1 MVRATVWRISR
12 QYDHSTL
19 DGVQPDFAV
28 YAGDGA
34 DRGSGSMGDHAR
46 KMESAWEKNKGNDNR

>member
-1 MVRATVWRISR
+1 MVRAAVRHISR
-12 QYDHSTL
+12 QCDHGTL

-34 DRGSGSMGDHAR
+34 DRGSSLGDHAG
-46 KMESAWEKNKGNDNR
+46 KMESAWEK